1 MAPAANIMEL
11 AISPDRTKRELSVML
26 HAPIKGVAKGENAS
40 SALSVVRVVVG
51 AVKIPASVE

>member
-1 MAPAANIMEL
+1 MAPVANNMEL
-11 AISPDRTKRELSVML
+11 AIRPERTKRELSVML
-26 HAPIKGVAKGENAS
+26 LAPIKGVANEENAS